1 MKHLLSKIGISM
13 MLAAVLAA
21 CSGETDTDSRG
32 EQAPVRFGVGIAA
45 TRTAANTLTI
55 DGSGANE
62 LSLKSEGFGVFACY
76 TGIHPYVSTS
86 ITCNLM
92 WNQQVTYDNTQSVW
106 TYAPLAY
113 WPTTDIEE
121 EVTYATFYAYAPYS
135 DATDPYGCIVDFSYP
150 GETGDPWLTYQ
161 LGGTM
166 YADGANG
173 WKTKQADL
181 LYDMQQDQQRPMPPY
196 AHKVHFSF
204 KHALACVGDRI
215 TVTCSDALQ
224 SKLKSLYTSS
234 NVTLT
239 LNKLRLDYL
248 LTRKGRL
255 VLNSSI
261 QPNWQPVESGDA
273 RVHRLLV
280 LNPEHIIATATSASV
295 CTLTDYAVND
305 QGIFYIPIEVGAN
318 AQTVTATADYTFS
331 TGETGQIST
340 TINLS
345 TISNAGNG
353 RNLNLVLDF

>member
-1 MKHLLSKIGISM
+1 MKQLLSNIAISM

-21 CSGETDTDSRG
+21 CSDETGTTSRG
-32 EQAPVRFGVGIAA
+32 EYPPVRFGVGRTT
-45 TRTAANTLTI
+45 TRTASNTLTI

-113 WPTTDIEE
+113 WPTTDNED
-121 EVTYATFYAYAPYS
+121 EVSYATFYAYAPYS

-181 LYDMQQDQQRPMPPY
+181 LYDMQKDQQRPVPPH
-196 AHKVHFSF
+196 ANKVNFSF
-204 KHALACVGDRI
+204 KHALSCVGDRI

-234 NVTLT
+234 QVTLT